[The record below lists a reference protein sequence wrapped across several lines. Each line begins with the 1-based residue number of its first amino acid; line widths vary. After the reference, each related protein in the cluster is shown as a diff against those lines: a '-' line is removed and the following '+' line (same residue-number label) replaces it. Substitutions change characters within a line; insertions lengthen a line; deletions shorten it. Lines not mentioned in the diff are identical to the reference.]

1 MYEDEN
7 NLYHYSYRKGDEQN
21 PNAPMTR
28 RTTPR
33 TRGIRIPAA
42 ARRKRA
48 AAVFPARSWRWRW
61 CARSS
66 AASSAQA

>member
-7 NLYHYSYRKGDEQN
+7 NLYHYSYRKGDEQ
-21 PNAPMTR
+21 
-28 RTTPR
+28 
-33 TRGIRIPAA
+33 IRIPAA

>member
-21 PNAPMTR
+21 PNAPIDTKNYAED
-28 RTTPR
+28 
-33 TRGIRIPAA
+33 RGIRIPAA